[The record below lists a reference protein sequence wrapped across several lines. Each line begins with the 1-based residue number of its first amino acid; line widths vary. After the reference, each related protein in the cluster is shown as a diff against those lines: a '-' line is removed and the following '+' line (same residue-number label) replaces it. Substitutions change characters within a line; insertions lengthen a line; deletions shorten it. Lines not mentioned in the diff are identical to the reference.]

1 MHYLQIMVVSCTIYT
16 LYAFI
21 YIDAHIFVT
30 LDWHLALAI
39 VPCPFTIIVFFFFR
53 YKNEKIMQILLTIW
67 IPAVALNIFYYCFRF
82 LVFSPLAP
90 TFACFPQ
97 FTYQQTRLNMHI
109 YSHSHAIFYGG
120 GEILWIYCNTYTHTC
135 IIFHRNIGKGG

>member
-39 VPCPFTIIVFFFFR
+39 VPCPFTIIVFFFFSLQKWEN
-53 YKNEKIMQILLTIW
+53 YANSSYHLNTSSCIKYFLLLFSLPCIFSSRTDICLLSP
-67 IPAVALNIFYYCFRF
+67 IYISTNALKYAHIFTFSCHF
-82 LVFSPLAP
+82 LWG
-90 TFACFPQ
+90 
-97 FTYQQTRLNMHI
+97 R
-109 YSHSHAIFYGG
+109 
-120 GEILWIYCNTYTHTC
+120 
-135 IIFHRNIGKGG
+135 RNFVNLL